1 MEAIMGDVVDLHSQ
15 PPRPEDNLELV
26 VDLGRSKE
34 TIVTEQQVRKRHHLL
49 GEDAWKAFA
58 SDDRLVE
65 AVEEEHLRRIRS
77 GAAKRELAQK
87 HIVRGPLVASAIMDN
102 PAASDKHRLDAIKTL
117 DGLTGGPQSAPAA
130 DRLETRT
137 AVGTDDSG
145 AEIVEHYNKSIAID
159 ANDVDPNDSTPQGVV
174 AAITKKDDD
183 DGQGYL

>member
-1 MEAIMGDVVDLHSQ
+1 MPLQGV
-15 PPRPEDNLELV
+15 NLNRATGE
-26 VDLGRSKE
+26 K
-34 TIVTEQQVRKRHHLL
+34 KAYLL
-49 GEDAWKAFA
+49 GGDAWKAFA
-58 SDDRLVE
+58 NNDRLVK

-102 PAASDKHRLDAIKTL
+102 PAASNKHRLDAIKTL
-117 DGLTGGPQSAPAA
+117 DGLTGGPQFAPAG
-130 DRLETRT
+130 DRFEIRIVL
-137 AVGTDDSG
+137 GTDDSG

-174 AAITKKDDD
+174 AAITKKGDD

>member
-1 MEAIMGDVVDLHSQ
+1 MGDVVDLHSQ

-26 VDLGRSKE
+26 VDLCRFKE
-34 TIVTEQQVRKRHHLL
+34 SILTEQQVRKRHHLL
-49 GEDAWKAFA
+49 GEDAWKVFA

-65 AVEEEHLRRIRS
+65 AVEEEHLSRIRS

-117 DGLTGGPQSAPAA
+117 DGLTGGPQSASAG
-130 DRLETRT
+130 DRFEIRIVL
-137 AVGTDDSG
+137 GTDDSG

-159 ANDVDPNDSTPQGVV
+159 ANDVDPNDSTPQGAV
-174 AAITKKDDD
+174 APITAKKKDDD
-183 DGQGYL
+183 NGQGYF